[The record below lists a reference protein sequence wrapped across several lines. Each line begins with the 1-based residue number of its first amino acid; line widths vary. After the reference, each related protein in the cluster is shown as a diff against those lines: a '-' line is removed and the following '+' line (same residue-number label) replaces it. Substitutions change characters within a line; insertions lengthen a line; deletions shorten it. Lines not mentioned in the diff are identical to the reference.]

1 MVAAP
6 TIEGRCPDDTKVA
19 APTIIGRY
27 SDDRVAGTPIVAVAG
42 PTIAGLTSKDGLKGR
57 YSDDIVTYCHFWY
70 KRQMEEVEVG
80 GITEHQDLAT
90 FMAVASDVAVKD
102 QMDLMSR
109 SWFSLTAKRTDPIE
123 YSFDDRRS
131 KRKETVRI
139 TGTQEHGI
147 ATIFDQDLLIFVI
160 SQLMEAKRKGMQASR
175 RVRFTPY
182 QFFAWMN
189 RTPTGSAY
197 QRLADALDRLRTTS
211 IETTIRSESTRRD
224 RIKKFSWISEF
235 GTVEDEG
242 TMSGVEVVLAEWLYE
257 SVQNLNV
264 LTLDKRYFE
273 ISGPVERWLYLY
285 ARKAAGGVS
294 GQWVESF
301 KSLYAK
307 SASQQD
313 FKHFANTL
321 RKLVTK
327 NNLPGLRLECRAGSN
342 GGAALFMERT
352 EKREPAETANE
363 EQMLLIELSPLEEAW
378 ENAAAILGKQLGAD
392 VAASWLKPLQPVS
405 FENGTLTYRAP
416 TKFHSDWVQ
425 SRYSS
430 RLREAWKSVGYDVEK
445 IVLMTAREK
454 SAA

>member
-1 MVAAP
+1 M
-6 TIEGRCPDDTKVA
+6 
-19 APTIIGRY
+19 
-27 SDDRVAGTPIVAVAG
+27 AVAG
-42 PTIAGLTSKDGLKGR
+42 ATIVRGSPITAQKGR
-57 YSDDIVTYCHFWY
+57 YSDDIVSNCHSWY
-70 KRQMEEVEVG
+70 KRGMEEVERG
-80 GITEHQDLAT
+80 GITEHQELAT

-123 YSFDDRRS
+123 YAFDDRRS

-160 SQLMEAKRKGMQASR
+160 SQLVDANRKGMQASR

-197 QRLADALDRLRTTS
+197 QRLGDALERLRTTS

-235 GTVEDEG
+235 GTVEVDG
-242 TMSGVEVVLAEWLYE
+242 NISGVEVVLAEWLFE
-257 SVQNLNV
+257 SVQSLNV

-273 ISGPVERWLYLY
+273 ISGPVERWLYLH
-285 ARKAAGGVS
+285 ARKATGGES

-313 FKHFANTL
+313 FKHFANAL

-327 NNLPGLRLECRAGSN
+327 NNLPGLRLECRAGTN
-342 GGAALFMERT
+342 GAAVLFMERT
-352 EKREPAETANE
+352 EKREPAEAANE
-363 EQMLLIELSPLEEAW
+363 AQLLLIELSPLEEAW
-378 ENAAAILGKQLGAD
+378 ENAVAILGKQLGAE
-392 VAASWLKPLQPVS
+392 VVASWLKPLQPVS
-405 FENGTLTYRAP
+405 FEDGTLTYRAP
-416 TKFHSDWVQ
+416 TKFHADWVQ

-430 RLREAWKSVGYDVEK
+430 RLRDAWKSVGYDVEK
-445 IVLMTAREK
+445 LVLAAAREK

>member
-1 MVAAP
+1 MEQVV
-6 TIEGRCPDDTKVA
+6 EG
-19 APTIIGRY
+19 
-27 SDDRVAGTPIVAVAG
+27 
-42 PTIAGLTSKDGLKGR
+42 
-57 YSDDIVTYCHFWY
+57 
-70 KRQMEEVEVG
+70 G
-80 GITEHQDLAT
+80 GITEHQDLVT

-160 SQLMEAKRKGMQASR
+160 SQLVEANRKGLQASR

-182 QFFAWMN
+182 QFFAWMD

-197 QRLADALDRLRTTS
+197 QRLRDALDRLRTTS

-235 GTVEDEG
+235 ATVEDDG
-242 TMSGVEVVLAEWLYE
+242 AMSGVEVVLAEWLFE
-257 SVQNLNV
+257 SVQSLNV

-273 ISGPVERWLYLY
+273 IAGPVERWLYLH
-285 ARKAAGGVS
+285 ARKATGGES

-321 RKLVTK
+321 RKLAKK
-327 NNLPGLRLECRAGSN
+327 NHLPALRLESRVGSN
-342 GGAALFMERT
+342 GAATLFMERT
-352 EKREPAETANE
+352 EKREPFENAEQ
-363 EQMLLIELSPLEEAW
+363 EQLLLIERSPLEEAW
-378 ENAAAILGKQLGAD
+378 ENVLTVLTKQIGTNL
-392 VAASWLKPLQPVS
+392 AASWLKPLQPVS
-405 FENGTLTYRAP
+405 FENVTLTFRAP
-416 TKFHSDWVQ
+416 TKFVADWVQ
-425 SRYSS
+425 SRYLSQ
-430 RLREAWKSVGYDVEK
+430 LRKGWKAAGYEVEN
-445 IVLMTAREK
+445 IAFATRREK